1 MGTGNERIL
10 GLKVD
15 VDTYVGMKKG
25 VPRLLRTLKDFGVKA
40 TFFLSFGPDSS
51 GRAVVQLVKNPLFLK
66 KMLRTGAGRLYG
78 WKTAL
83 YGTVLPS
90 PMTAL
95 SFPGLVGEIISEGHE
110 VEFHAWDHR
119 IWQDELTNR
128 SYPWIEDWFEKGLAA
143 YRKSTGRE
151 PSAFGAPA
159 WLIDERVL
167 RVAGRYPFRYLSCT
181 RAQKPFIH
189 DISRFPEIPSDL
201 PCLEEIGVERGVA
214 EMIEILE
221 AGGTHVLPA
230 HAEVEGGIW
239 NGRFIELL
247 KGVRLLDFEVL
258 TLGGIRERLDLE
270 TLPVR
275 RFRMEL
281 LRGRAVPCAV

>member
-95 SFPGLVGEIISEGHE
+95 SFPTLSV
-110 VEFHAWDHR
+110 
-119 IWQDELTNR
+119 R
-128 SYPWIEDWFEKGLAA
+128 SCRKAMKWSSTPGTTGDGRTSSRSAA
-143 YRKSTGRE
+143 TPG
-151 PSAFGAPA
+151 
-159 WLIDERVL
+159 
-167 RVAGRYPFRYLSCT
+167 
-181 RAQKPFIH
+181 
-189 DISRFPEIPSDL
+189 
-201 PCLEEIGVERGVA
+201 
-214 EMIEILE
+214 
-221 AGGTHVLPA
+221 
-230 HAEVEGGIW
+230 
-239 NGRFIELL
+239 
-247 KGVRLLDFEVL
+247 
-258 TLGGIRERLDLE
+258 
-270 TLPVR
+270 
-275 RFRMEL
+275 
-281 LRGRAVPCAV
+281 

>member
-66 KMLRTGAGRLYG
+66 KMLRTGGGTPLRVENRL
-78 WKTAL
+78 
-83 YGTVLPS
+83 VRDRS
-90 PMTAL
+90 
-95 SFPGLVGEIISEGHE
+95 SFSDDGPFFPDLVGEILSEGHE

-119 IWQDELTNR
+119 RWQDELPIR
-128 SYPWIEDWFEKGLAA
+128 SYAWIENWFEKGLAA

-201 PCLEEIGVERGVA
+201 PCLEEIGVERGWPRYSRFSRP
-214 EMIEILE
+214 
-221 AGGTHVLPA
+221 AGPMSC
-230 HAEVEGGIW
+230 
-239 NGRFIELL
+239 RFMP
-247 KGVRLLDFEVL
+247 R
-258 TLGGIRERLDLE
+258 
-270 TLPVR
+270 
-275 RFRMEL
+275 
-281 LRGRAVPCAV
+281 